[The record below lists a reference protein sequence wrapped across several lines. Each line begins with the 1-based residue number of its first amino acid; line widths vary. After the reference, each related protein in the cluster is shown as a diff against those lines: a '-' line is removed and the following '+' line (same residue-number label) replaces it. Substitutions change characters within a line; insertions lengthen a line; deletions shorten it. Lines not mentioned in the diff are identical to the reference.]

1 MDLLHDIR
9 QAPMTRFQVVTIAI
23 ALALIILDGIDVAVM
38 AYAAPVLSREWDI
51 DGVALGLLL
60 SASLFGMAAG
70 SIFLT
75 PLADKIGRRAL
86 TIVALSLAG
95 TGMILSIFATGPTDL
110 MIYRII
116 TGLGVGGM
124 MANLIVLVSEY
135 CSDKRRGA
143 ILGVYSAGYPIG
155 ATLGGMIVGPLLPA
169 FGWRSVFVVGAAL
182 TVLLLLLSIRALPE
196 SLDFLLTKRP
206 TNALNRINA
215 ILAKMKRPAL
225 TELPDVHHPRA
236 DSVVRE
242 ILTPPIRFRTLML
255 WIGYACLVA
264 AYYFVNTWTP
274 KIIATSSGNDSLGV
288 TVGVIANAGGIIGC
302 LIFGALAL
310 RFHTRLLLVAAL
322 TLSALTYIGFGL
334 MFQTLSVAIAI
345 ALLLGILTTAAIAG
359 FYSSTPEV
367 YSARSRATG
376 MGWMIGVGRL
386 MSIVAPI
393 LVGVLLDGGLK
404 PENVFYLFA
413 IPLAVAALCVLAL
426 GVSVRRGDRSVTG
439 SAPTAPVPPGDRRS
453 TVDAQGNQ

>member
-1 MDLLHDIR
+1 MDPLHDIR
-9 QAPMTRFQVVTIAI
+9 RSPMTRFQIVAIAT

-38 AYAAPVLSREWDI
+38 AYAAPTLSREWDI
-51 DGVALGLLL
+51 DGVTLGLLL

-75 PLADKIGRRAL
+75 PLADRIGRRPL
-86 TIVALSLAG
+86 TIFALGLAG
-95 TGMILSIFATGPTDL
+95 VGMTLSIFATGPTDL

-155 ATLGGMIVGPLLPA
+155 ATLGGLIVGPLLPA
-169 FGWRSVFVVGAAL
+169 FGWRSVFVVGAILTIAL
-182 TVLLLLLSIRALPE
+182 FVISIRILPE
-196 SLDFLLTKRP
+196 SLEFLLTKRP
-206 TNALNRINA
+206 THALDRTNV
-215 ILAKMKRPAL
+215 ILAKMKRPGL
-225 TELPDVHHPRA
+225 TELPPVQDTNHA
-236 DSVVRE
+236 GGAVRE
-242 ILTPPIRFRTLML
+242 ILTAPMRFRTLML

-274 KIIATSSGNDSLGV
+274 KIIATSSGEDSLGV
-288 TVGVIANAGGIIGC
+288 TVGVIANAGGILGC
-302 LIFGALAL
+302 LLFGALAL
-310 RFHTRLLLVAAL
+310 RFHTRRLLVAAL
-322 TLSALTYIGFGL
+322 VLSALTYIGFGL
-334 MFQTLSVAIAI
+334 MFQILSVAIGI

-359 FYSSTPEV
+359 FYSSAPEV
-367 YSARSRATG
+367 YSSRSRATA

-393 LVGVLLDGGLK
+393 LVGVLLDGGLQ
-404 PENVFYLFA
+404 PENVFFLFA
-413 IPLAVAALCVLAL
+413 IPLAVAALCIVAL
-426 GVSVRRGDRSVTG
+426 GASVRRGVRSNTG
-439 SAPTAPVPPGDRRS
+439 GPFTASVYSTTASAER
-453 TVDAQGNQ
+453 

>member
-9 QAPMTRFQVVTIAI
+9 RSPMTRFQVITIAI
-23 ALALIILDGIDVAVM
+23 ALTLIVLDGIDVAIM
-38 AYAAPVLSREWDI
+38 AYAAPVLSREWGI
-51 DGVALGLLL
+51 DAVTLGLLL
-60 SASLFGMAAG
+60 SAGLVGMAAG

-86 TIVALSLAG
+86 TICALCLASIGMALSIVA
-95 TGMILSIFATGPTDL
+95 SGPTEL

-116 TGLGVGGM
+116 TGLGIGAM

-155 ATLGGMIVGPLLPA
+155 ATLGGVIAGPLLPA
-169 FGWRSVFVVGAAL
+169 FGWRSVFVIGAVL
-182 TVLLLLLSIRALPE
+182 TVVVLLVSIRRLPE
-196 SLDFLLTKRP
+196 SVDFLLTKRP
-206 TNALNRINA
+206 ANALAKTNA
-215 ILAKMKRPAL
+215 ILAKMNRPQVAQ
-225 TELPDVHHPRA
+225 LPAVHHTGPT
-236 DSVVRE
+236 DSAVRE
-242 ILTPPIRFRTLML
+242 ILTAPIRFRTLML

-274 KIIATSSGNDSLGV
+274 KIIATSSGQDSLGV
-288 TVGVIANAGGIIGC
+288 TIGVIANAGGIIGC
-302 LIFGALAL
+302 LVFGALAL
-310 RFHTRLLLVAAL
+310 RFHTRRLLVTAL
-322 TLSALTYIGFGL
+322 ALSAIAYLAFGL
-334 MFQTLSVAIAI
+334 LFQVLSVAIAI

-359 FYSSTPEV
+359 FYSYTPEV
-367 YSARSRATG
+367 YSTRSRATA

-404 PENVFYLFA
+404 PENVYFLFA
-413 IPLAVAALCVLAL
+413 IPLAVAALCVVAL
-426 GVSVRRGDRSVTG
+426 GVSVRRGARQATG
-439 SAPTAPVPPGDRRS
+439 TAPTAPLLALTSATESP
-453 TVDAQGNQ
+453 